1 MSLRDLLLLYGI
13 IGLACAIAVLRRG
26 PATGARAV
34 TSAVATVFIWPLW
47 APFALGAAKPPIPRR
62 GPDSASVGRIDRALA
77 DAVAAVAGTPMS
89 EVFSPKTAARIAA
102 EVARVASRLDELSAL
117 TTQAAFD
124 AAASAQHLKDLE
136 ARGAPE
142 RTVVT
147 ARLQH
152 DSLTR
157 LQQLRSADAQALEE
171 LAELL
176 EALRTQLLLARYS
189 GASADGAGAI
199 VGEVWAR
206 LEGLGVAFDVGP
218 GPAGS

>member
-1 MSLRDLLLLYGI
+1 VSLRDLLVLYGV
-13 IGLACAIAVLRRG
+13 IGVACAIAVLRRA
-26 PATGARAV
+26 PTPGARRV
-34 TSAVATVFIWPLW
+34 TSAIATVFVWPLW
-47 APFALGAAKPPIPRR
+47 APFALGAAPPAARRR

-77 DAVAAVAGTPMS
+77 EAVAAVAGTPMS

-102 EVARVASRLDELSAL
+102 EVARVAARLDELSAL
-117 TTQAAFD
+117 TAQAAFD
-124 AAASAQHLKDLE
+124 AKASAQHLKDLE

-157 LQQLRSADAQALEE
+157 LQQLRGADAQALEE

-189 GASADGAGAI
+189 GSSADGAGAI

-206 LEGLGVAFDVGP
+206 LESLGVAFDVG
-218 GPAGS
+218 AVDLAR